1 MYVCVRHSSRPL
13 ASFRFIWLS
22 ACRLMGLGSY
32 RANGLAQSV
41 GATSGV
47 YTEQARNRLAEFCQ
61 VPPPLRLLLLLLLQ
75 ILLLQVPL
83 QYYDDDDTTTTT
95 ATTAAATTATTTTTT
110 TATTTTTSN
119 SYLRSIHI
127 HCLKFMRA
135 QVRVCVC
142 VGVCWCVLVCVG
154 VCWCVL
160 VCVGVCGC
168 VCGCV
173 CVCLSVC
180 VGVCSLVQ
188 LQEQQ

>member
-1 MYVCVRHSSRPL
+1 MYVCVRHSSWPL
-13 ASFRFIWLS
+13 ASFRFIWLN
-22 ACRLMGLGSY
+22 ACRLMGLRSY

-61 VPPPLRLLLLLLLQ
+61 VPPPLRLLLLLQ

-110 TATTTTTSN
+110 TATTTTSN

-142 VGVCWCVLVCVG
+142 VFV
-154 VCWCVL
+154 
-160 VCVGVCGC
+160 
-168 VCGCV
+168 CV
-173 CVCLSVC
+173 CVSVC

>member
-1 MYVCVRHSSRPL
+1 
-13 ASFRFIWLS
+13 
-22 ACRLMGLGSY
+22 MGLRSY

-61 VPPPLRLLLLLLLQ
+61 VPPLLLLLLL
-75 ILLLQVPL
+75 V
-83 QYYDDDDTTTTT
+83 
-95 ATTAAATTATTTTTT
+95 TATTTTTT
-110 TATTTTTSN
+110 NTTTTTATTTTSN

-142 VGVCWCVLVCVG
+142 VGVC
-154 VCWCVL
+154 
-160 VCVGVCGC
+160 
-168 VCGCV
+168 
-173 CVCLSVC
+173 
-180 VGVCSLVQ
+180 SLVR